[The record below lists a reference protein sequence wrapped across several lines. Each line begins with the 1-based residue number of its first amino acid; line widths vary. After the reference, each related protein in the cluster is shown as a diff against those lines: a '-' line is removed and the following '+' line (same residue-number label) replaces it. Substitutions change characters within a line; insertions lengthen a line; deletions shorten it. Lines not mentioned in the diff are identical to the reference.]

1 MCLFIKYV
9 VCPVDFL
16 ESLCIVYLL
25 PQSAFESK
33 DAYYKTIG
41 FRENEGKIEN
51 VDDYLK
57 RIESYMKLYGA
68 LVQVRHLIFRM

>member
-1 MCLFIKYV
+1 M
-9 VCPVDFL
+9 
-16 ESLCIVYLL
+16 
-25 PQSAFESK
+25 FESK

-68 LVQVRHLIFRM
+68 LVQVCHLIFECDAFIHVLNNSYNNLGATIISTPSF